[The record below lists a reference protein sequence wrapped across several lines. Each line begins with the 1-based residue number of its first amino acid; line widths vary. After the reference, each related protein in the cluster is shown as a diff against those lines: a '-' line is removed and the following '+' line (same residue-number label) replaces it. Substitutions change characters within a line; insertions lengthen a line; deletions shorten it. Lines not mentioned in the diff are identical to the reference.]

1 LAQAHRFSIVI
12 PGEATHFLQLA
23 ERGKT
28 MPKLHP
34 QIEKVLE
41 VMAGLNLKPIEA
53 MTPAEARAQME
64 MTAASLKAEPLP
76 VARVENRT
84 IPGPAGE
91 IPVRIY
97 WPNASGTRP
106 AIVYYHGGGHVI
118 GSLDTHDLVARN
130 LCGGTEAVVVSVDYR
145 MGPEHRFP
153 AAVDDSVAALDWVS
167 ANAAKLGA
175 DPDRLGVHGDSAGA
189 NLAAVVAI
197 IARDWGAP
205 TLRLQSL
212 VYPVAD
218 FRMGSES
225 YKKYATGCG
234 ILTADAMKWF
244 RGHYLRSAD
253 DAKDWRASPLL
264 TPSLKGV
271 APAVVIAAECDV
283 LHDEGLAYAERLRAA
298 GVPVEYKKYAGM
310 IHAFFGM
317 MPAVDDAMNA
327 QRAVW
332 AAFKEAFA

>member
-1 LAQAHRFSIVI
+1 
-12 PGEATHFLQLA
+12 
-23 ERGKT
+23 
-28 MPKLHP
+28 MPNLHP
-34 QIEKVLE
+34 QIQTALE
-41 VMAGLNLKPIEA
+41 AMQSFNLRPFEA
-53 MTPAEARAQME
+53 MTPAEARGQME
-64 MTAASLKAEPLP
+64 AMAASRKAAPLP
-76 VARVENRT
+76 IAGIENRA

-91 IPVRIY
+91 ISVRIY
-97 WPNASGTRP
+97 RPNAAGVGAKPLP

-118 GSLDTHDLVARN
+118 GSLDSHDLVARN
-130 LCGGTEAVVVSVDYR
+130 LCAGVEAVVVSVDYR

-205 TLRLQSL
+205 NLRLQSL

-244 RGHYLRSAD
+244 RGHYLRTLE

-264 TPSLKGV
+264 APSLAGV
-271 APAVVIAAECDV
+271 APAIVIAAECDV
-283 LHDEGLAYAERLRAA
+283 LRDEGAAYGERLKAA
-298 GVPVEYKKYAGM
+298 GVPVERHEYAGM

-332 AAFKEAFA
+332 AAFKTAFA

>member
-1 LAQAHRFSIVI
+1 
-12 PGEATHFLQLA
+12 
-23 ERGKT
+23 
-28 MPKLHP
+28 MPNLHP
-34 QIEKVLE
+34 QIQKVLE
-41 VMAGLNLKPIEA
+41 VMAGMNLRAFED

-64 MTAASLKAEPLP
+64 ATAASRKAEPLP
-76 VARVENRT
+76 VARVENRR

-97 WPNASGTRP
+97 RPNAAGASQKPLP

-130 LCGGTEAVVVSVDYR
+130 LCAGAEAVVVSVDYR

-153 AAVDDSVAALDWVS
+153 AAVDDSFAALDWVH
-167 ANAAKLGA
+167 ANAASLGA

-189 NLAAVVAI
+189 NLAAVVAL
-197 IARDWGAP
+197 IARDKGASK
-205 TLRLQSL
+205 LRLQSL

-234 ILTADAMKWF
+234 ILTAGAMRWF
-244 RGHYLRSAD
+244 RGHYLRTAD
-253 DAKDWRASPLL
+253 DAEDWRASPLL
-264 TPSLKGV
+264 APSLKGV
-271 APAVVIAAECDV
+271 APAIVIAAECDV
-283 LHDEGLAYAERLRAA
+283 LHDEGLAYAERLKEA
-298 GVPVEYKKYAGM
+298 GVPVEHKEYAGM

-332 AAFKEAFA
+332 AAFKQAFA